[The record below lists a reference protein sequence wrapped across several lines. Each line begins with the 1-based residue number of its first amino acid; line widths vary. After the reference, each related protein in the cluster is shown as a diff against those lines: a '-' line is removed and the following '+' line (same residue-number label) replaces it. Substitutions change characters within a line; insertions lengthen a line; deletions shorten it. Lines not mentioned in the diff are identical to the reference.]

1 MTSVRTSQ
9 IVVNAL
15 ITILEITLIALL
27 HRTDYKLSGNELGVG
42 LTHVFRFSIS
52 ILSFISIGVSFRRF
66 SHRWNIGQ
74 IQKDIYVDRSMS
86 DSSNRSITGAI
97 GAGVGGGSGLGN
109 NGILAIVMQEGV
121 LENGQPVLFFHQNNL
136 HMFSQK
142 NISSASLRKQDLKK
156 RLEEYNNKILQDS
169 VDQPISNTNAPLS
182 LPPASEFRTSLI
194 LPQLTKSNV
203 TNAFSNIV
211 DSNYDESGKLS
222 YNYNG
227 SINNFSPSTSPNYTP
242 TLSTTNKNIGLLS
255 GSAIYNE
262 NPAKDRPKPPRNRPL
277 SITKISGNKWNDNS
291 STTISNNNHLAFTS
305 LQPPPS
311 SSTTVSTPTAPTAF
325 LPLSSLAPPSNNGT
339 NNDGNATKVPPSP
352 LPHNLSSPLIRSPLE
367 KLSEDQ
373 IINENQEVNNNN
385 YVVDGDSSSPT
396 DPMIASFANI
406 NDNNNDGRT
415 YTMYSNNN
423 TIRSSTMDSN
433 TIVMNSSDSST
444 LRSNTLDSNV
454 KMSMMYDN
462 FKIVEDDE
470 YQYNNHLQQ
479 KMPTT
484 SQFNGFDN
492 INSFGPASGHS
503 DIAHQL
509 LIKRA
514 AEQLSQQEF
523 LSQQNQLHQQYN
535 QQNHLFSST
544 TLSMTTSKS
553 IPIRKWPS
561 KKTNSIK
568 SISEPQ
574 LVSTSSNVK
583 TVPIVQLDQHD
594 DDENNRSHV
603 FTSDSKSSNN
613 NLSPKSSAENL
624 PKKFISDENLN
635 NRFVSYNNDISKR
648 RAYSTRENNKPNEK
662 LRQDI
667 RNKLTFIKVDD
678 VGDNSSGR
686 QPFYDIDSLKKHAE
700 MVTRYSNNKKGISG
714 VVNGLRSRSASQSSQ
729 SAVSGRDSSS
739 STEKKSLKDLTTGS
753 DSMPSSPVSS
763 YSPASTMSSFSD
775 VTSAASS
782 PPLITPRNPLRN
794 PASFKQQNKLDQK
807 LNAISGGSIV
817 DSPKRNNS
825 AGSSKSGISSD
836 NYSDVSDDKGET
848 KDSRSA
854 RLLSIFNNSR
864 NSSGNGVGGKTN
876 SNDNLLKISLQKSN
890 KDSKSDGDNGDINGE
905 SQDNKND
912 SKLRNKV
919 IRRTIIITKPFLP
932 PLPEGDDTIASSTK
946 DNDKSPIMSEDGSNL
961 LVVPTLKPAANRPPT
976 PIPSPNTRDNVI
988 NTPYNIPIPPI
999 PTDKQTQIN
1008 TSTSTG
1014 SKRMS
1019 KSSIA
1024 SSNSGRTRKTKSVYS
1039 DNSNS
1044 MRNEQKQT
1052 ISDNNSAI
1060 IIFNEDDEAV
1070 DDEEVNGTEAVDDFE
1085 QHSHVEV
1092 LEMEDGSY
1100 VWQVIN
1106 GLRSNGMED
1115 HHGYYYSGDEYVSS
1129 SEVRPQ
1135 DFDYKMDDD
1144 QVSQFSDIKNGQLEY
1159 HYGFPSPLHL
1169 PGVQPRQKQQL
1180 LTPENPKKNNYQ

>member
-1 MTSVRTSQ
+1 MNS
-9 IVVNAL
+9 
-15 ITILEITLIALL
+15 
-27 HRTDYKLSGNELGVG
+27 
-42 LTHVFRFSIS
+42 SI
-52 ILSFISIGVSFRRF
+52 
-66 SHRWNIGQ
+66 NM
-74 IQKDIYVDRSMS
+74 KRSMS

-142 NISSASLRKQDLKK
+142 NISK
-156 RLEEYNNKILQDS
+156 EYNNKILQDS

-194 LPQLTKSNV
+194 LPQLTKR
-203 TNAFSNIV
+203 FSV
-211 DSNYDESGKLS
+211 LRRGKLS

-255 GSAIYNE
+255 GSAIYNDDDDSGLNEIRQIDFKSKNRESGLLE

-352 LPHNLSSPLIRSPLE
+352 LPHNLTFSM
-367 KLSEDQ
+367 
-373 IINENQEVNNNN
+373 
-385 YVVDGDSSSPT
+385 DSSNIDYNS
-396 DPMIASFANI
+396 NI

-739 STEKKSLKDLTTGS
+739 STEKKSLKDRLSQATANNNYSGGVTTGS

-848 KDSRSA
+848 KDSR
-854 RLLSIFNNSR
+854 N
-864 NSSGNGVGGKTN
+864 
-876 SNDNLLKISLQKSN
+876 
-890 KDSKSDGDNGDINGE
+890 SKSDGDNGDINGE

-1024 SSNSGRTRKTKSVYS
+1024 SSNSGRTRKTKSVY
-1039 DNSNS
+1039 NSNS

-1180 LTPENPKKNNYQ
+1180 LTPENPKKIIINNRDNFDDDFGDNFDDNLDDVNMPKTNVYFAKDVTLPKLLEEMTRGLGSVIDYNRDDMYSGEFVTGDVTGGVIGGMTVEEKLEQVMRSLGVDDNVGIYVG